1 MPGKKDTFK
10 QMGLIPHITV
20 KLRRQNMEPMNQFE

>member
-1 MPGKKDTFK
+1 MPEKKDTFK

-20 KLRRQNMEPMNQFE
+20 KLRRQKYGTYESI